1 MQFEIEGVLYI
12 NHSQLRTTT
21 DREENRFWYKT
32 KLYNHYNV
40 KRGIK
45 RAKSCGGGTRS
56 GQTLWSIFLRAFQP
70 YKYLRT
76 HGASIHT
83 RKLIRR
89 GGPCMRTR
97 ADSVAKDDLPV
108 SIAAVSL

>member
-1 MQFEIEGVLYI
+1 MEDYIPTIAYCELLQQIEK
-12 NHSQLRTTT
+12 RTDSDGT
-21 DREENRFWYKT
+21 R

-45 RAKSCGGGTRS
+45 PAKGCGGGTCS
-56 GQTLWSIFLRAFQP
+56 GQTLCSIFLRAFQP

-97 ADSVAKDDLPV
+97 ADSVAKDDLPL
-108 SIAAVSL
+108 SIAAVSW